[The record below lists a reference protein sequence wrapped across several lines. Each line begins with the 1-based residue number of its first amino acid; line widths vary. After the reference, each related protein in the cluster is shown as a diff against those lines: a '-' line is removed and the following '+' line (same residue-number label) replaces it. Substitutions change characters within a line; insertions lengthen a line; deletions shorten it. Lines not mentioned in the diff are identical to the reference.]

1 MSGTRVVAP
10 GKTQDVGGVKFQGFG
25 ASHEAYPTPYFTAAA
40 ALGTTREEVDVFCA
54 RLAKCFA
61 DFRKRRRKRARR
73 RRRTLEVAEGD
84 DGDGT
89 DGVAEEVEKLKV

>member
-1 MSGTRVVAP
+1 M
-10 GKTQDVGGVKFQGFG
+10 GGVKFQGFG

-61 DFRKRRRKRARR
+61 DFRKKAKKARAAAEKNWRWRRETTATVPTASRRRSRS
-73 RRRTLEVAEGD
+73 
-84 DGDGT
+84 
-89 DGVAEEVEKLKV
+89 

>member
-40 ALGTTREEVDVFCA
+40 ALGTTRERWTSLCA

-61 DFRKRRRKRARR
+61 DFRKKAKKARGG
-73 RRRTLEVAEGD
+73 EEIGGGGGD

>member
-1 MSGTRVVAP
+1 MVAP

-61 DFRKRRRKRARR
+61 DFRKKAKKARVAAEKK
-73 RRRTLEVAEGD
+73 LEVAEGD
-84 DGDGT
+84 DGDST
-89 DGVAEEVEKLKV
+89 DGVAKEVEKLKV